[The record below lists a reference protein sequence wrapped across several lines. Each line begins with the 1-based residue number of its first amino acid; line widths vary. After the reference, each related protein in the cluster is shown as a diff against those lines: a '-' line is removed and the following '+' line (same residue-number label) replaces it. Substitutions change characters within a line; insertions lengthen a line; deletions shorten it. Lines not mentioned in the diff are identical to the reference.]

1 PDHQAGHAYALSLP
15 IPRWRYVLLKMAD
28 GAIFLLPAALVF
40 WFGALL
46 AAGSV
51 TLPDGLHAY
60 PTLLAMRFWMA
71 MLLAYAV
78 LFALAAG
85 SVRTILIV
93 VGGVFGGLLVGE
105 VVVRFLDAFVLALEG
120 WSFIRAVL
128 DVLSGWPGPF
138 RVYAGNWML
147 IDV

>member
-1 PDHQAGHAYALSLP
+1 
-15 IPRWRYVLLKMAD
+15 MAD